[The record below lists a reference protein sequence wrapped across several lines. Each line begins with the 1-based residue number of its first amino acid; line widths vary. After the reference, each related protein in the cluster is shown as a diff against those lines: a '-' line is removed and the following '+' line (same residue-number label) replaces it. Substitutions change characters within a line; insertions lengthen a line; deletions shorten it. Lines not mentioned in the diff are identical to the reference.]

1 MDILL
6 TSLDAII
13 ESQIWPDK
21 KASEIIKI
29 LMFVHGKGYL
39 YTPTVDGKLK
49 AVFCAY
55 RIKEGDDLTKI
66 PLEQDGKILYVPF
79 LVSLEKDSNLFNVI
93 RESCRIY
100 LEANPDIEEMI
111 LEDKNNQVKRYK
123 LKGEKNG

>member
-1 MDILL
+1 MDTLL
-6 TSLDAII
+6 KALDAII

-29 LMFVHGKGYL
+29 LLLIHGKGYL

-55 RIKEGDDLTKI
+55 RIKEGDELTKI

-100 LEANPDIEEMI
+100 LEANPDIEEMMI
-111 LEDKNNQVKRYK
+111 ENKNNEIKRYK
-123 LKGEKNG
+123 LKGEQNG